1 MSSLLK
7 TGIRLV
13 YTDNIVTADALMSP
27 RAQVSAAIV
36 SNQISYNFL
45 LSASQKQTNFL
56 LLYVIV
62 IVILCVEKM
71 IASFPGR

>member
-7 TGIRLV
+7 TRIRLA

-36 SNQISYNFL
+36 SKQISYNFL
-45 LSASQKQTNFL
+45 LSASQKHTII
-56 LLYVIV
+56 YYS
-62 IVILCVEKM
+62 M
-71 IASFPGR
+71 